1 MSGVHSGWARFY
13 DEQDRVYINFA
24 PIEMIKTMHGI
35 GPVTSKK
42 LSEMRTQR
50 PLTYWSVQEKQGGPL
65 FLRHGWTQERVMQTF
80 NFRLYENE
88 PELSLQPGSHEISP
102 SLDLPQ
108 GSSTPRHFHS
118 VSGGERH
125 RGQGSSSRQER
136 SCPSWYPQG
145 ADQMEETATKVS
157 QRNPESE
164 DRERAQEWEK
174 LEKKLGDMIENKLV
188 GILEAMSLQRD
199 SRERP
204 SDPKRS
210 SEGCHPAVQSRPA
223 PESNRATGSETGDRG
238 ELGDKMKNLPSA
250 ITFEGAS
257 GTWERFE
264 MDLEAFFRVYRI
276 RENESKIF
284 SLQVA
289 LKGPAREHLSTVQKL
304 GIHDFDYILSKLR
317 ERYKKKEH
325 TSSAKLTL
333 YRMKQPADTSDEQ
346 WANEVEKAVF
356 LAMPEIP
363 AQFLER
369 QVIDRFCSSLNDE
382 ALHMHMTAHH
392 FNTMAE
398 ALDAAS
404 QFRESRTF
412 WTQQPAVRTVSFRA
426 EDASAVRTVQSPRS
440 EGDSFRVGMEQ
451 TAMTNLIQ
459 ELTQQMKELGQRLDS
474 RPSRRELGGRSR
486 SQSPSSCF
494 RCGGRGHLARDCATP
509 SGNERGATFAA

>member
-1 MSGVHSGWARFY
+1 MSGGFREGHLGWARFY

-42 LSEMRTQR
+42 LSEMRRRR

-65 FLRHGWTQERVMQTF
+65 FLRHGWTQERVKQTF

-102 SLDLPQ
+102 SLDRPQ

-125 RGQGSSSRQER
+125 RGQGSSNRLER
-136 SCPSWYPQG
+136 SAPSWYPQG
-145 ADQMEETATKVS
+145 ADQMEDTATKVS
-157 QRNPESE
+157 EWNPESE
-164 DRERAQEWEK
+164 DRKRAKEREK
-174 LEKKLGDMIENKLV
+174 LGNELGDMIENKLV
-188 GILEAMSLQRD
+188 GILEAMSLHPK
-199 SRERP
+199 RP
-204 SDPKRS
+204 S
-210 SEGCHPAVQSRPA
+210 EGGHPAVQSRPA
-223 PESNRATGSETGDRG
+223 PESNHASGSETGDRG
-238 ELGDKMKNLPSA
+238 ELMDKMKSLPSA

-264 MDLEAFFRVYRI
+264 MDLQAFFRVYRI

-289 LKGPAREHLSTVQKL
+289 LKGPARKHLMTVQKL

-346 WANEVEKAVF
+346 WANEVEEAVF

-369 QVIDRFCSSLNDE
+369 QVIDRFCSSLNNE

-392 FNTMAE
+392 FMTMAE

-404 QFRESRTF
+404 QFRESQTF
-412 WTQQPAVRTVSFRA
+412 WTQQRAVRTVSFQA
-426 EDASAVRTVQSPRS
+426 EEEPRVRTLQPPRTEIES
-440 EGDSFRVGMEQ
+440 ARGNSEQ
-451 TAMTNLIQ
+451 TVTN
-459 ELTQQMKELGQRLDS
+459 EGASSAGQRALSTD
-474 RPSRRELGGRSR
+474 
-486 SQSPSSCF
+486 
-494 RCGGRGHLARDCATP
+494 
-509 SGNERGATFAA
+509 